1 MTERIIKLLNTL
13 ISTDIKWNKVDSFV
27 LHTVKDK
34 EISYVQIE
42 GLNRTHTVLFKIR
55 VKQSDIGL
63 KFKYPC
69 IYEFTDILHERW
81 NLKRI
86 NFENIRDNSYWN
98 LLKFDDVFDIEYDYV
113 DISELKQLL
122 SFDECTQIEIRNNNC
137 SNVYSKELLSS
148 CLINECDD
156 ISLRIIHQDAP
167 LRLNYKYGIFDVY
180 CLIAPRFTSEE
191 IFWLRVGEQE

>member
-13 ISTDIKWNKVDSFV
+13 ISTDIKWGKVDLFV

-34 EISYVQIE
+34 GISFVQIE
-42 GLNRTHTVLFKIR
+42 GLNRSHTVIFKIR

-63 KFKYPC
+63 IFKYPC
-69 IYEFTDILHERW
+69 IYEFGDIVHGRW

-86 NFENIRDNSYWN
+86 NFEDIRDKSYWG
-98 LLKFDDVFDIEYDYV
+98 LLKFDDVFDIEYDHV

-122 SFDECTQIEIRNNNC
+122 SFDECTQIEIWNNNC
-137 SNVYSKELLSS
+137 RNVYSKEFLSS

-156 ISLRIIHQDAP
+156 IGLRIIHQDAP
-167 LRLNYKYGIFDVY
+167 LRLNYTCGIFDVY
-180 CLIAPRFTSEE
+180 CLIAPRFNPEDR
-191 IFWLRVGEQE
+191 FWLRVGD